1 LLRLEKYDIIHLNS
15 SNTLIGSISANLIK
29 KKPKIVFTFH
39 GLSFLDENYKI
50 KRIIKFLA
58 KLYFSVFLRTI
69 DRTVFVSKLNYKES
83 IQANVVKQGE
93 VIYNGLDE
101 KEMNLLDVTEARSH
115 FANLCKT
122 DLSNAL
128 LIGSTGRLA
137 YQKNYEFL
145 INNFSYIKKRIPN
158 AKIIIIGDGPDREK
172 YRAQINKYGL
182 VEDIFLVG
190 AIKDSY
196 KYIKAF
202 DVFTLP
208 SRYEGLSISLIE
220 AIFAEIPILAS
231 NVGGNTEIVGSDQN
245 QLYKFDDIN
254 EYVEKLI
261 NLVNNKEHSLK
272 INCKMK
278 DKFLLS
284 KMVRDYIGLY
294 ESLINHTNS

>member
-1 LLRLEKYDIIHLNS
+1 
-15 SNTLIGSISANLIK
+15 LIGSISANIFK

-39 GLSFLDENYKI
+39 GLSFLDVNYKI
-50 KRIIKFLA
+50 KKIIKFFA
-58 KLYFSVFLRTI
+58 KLYFAVFLKTI
-69 DRTVFVSKLNYKES
+69 DRTVFVSKLNYEESKE
-83 IQANVVKQGE
+83 ANVVKDGE

-101 KEMNLLDVTEARSH
+101 KEMNLLNVTEARSY

-122 DLSNAL
+122 DLFNSF

-145 INNFSYIKKRIPN
+145 INNFNYIKKRIPN
-158 AKIIIIGDGPDREK
+158 AKIVIIGDGPDGAK
-172 YRAQINKYGL
+172 YRAQIIKYGL
-182 VEDIFLVG
+182 EKDIFLVG

-196 KYIKAF
+196 QYIKAF

-220 AIFAEIPILAS
+220 AVFAEIPILAS
-231 NVGGNTEIVGSDQN
+231 NVGGNREIVGNDQN

-254 EYVEKLI
+254 DYIEKLI
-261 NLVNNKEHSLK
+261 NLMKNKDHSLM

-284 KMVRDYIGLY
+284 NMVRDYLELY
-294 ESLINHTNS
+294 KSLLNDTQ